1 MTMKPV
7 KIIGTGLNPDDL
19 SKQTADIIAK
29 AQVLVGGK
37 RLLDCFADPFADK
50 GAKKI
55 PVCGNLNEVVESIK
69 AALSQKLNIVVLA
82 DGDPGFYGI
91 ADLLVNKLGKNN
103 VEIFPNI
110 TTLQCAA
117 SRLKISWK
125 DIVTVSLHGRS
136 DLLPLLNSLSLND
149 RVGVFTDQKYN
160 PAKIAEQLLL
170 RGVDTF
176 RMIVFENL
184 CTEAENICELDL
196 KDALNKTFSALNFVI
211 LDRIGHPEISLTPG
225 MDEDTYI
232 HQKGLITKKEV
243 RAAGLA
249 ALKIRP
255 DHTVWDLGAGCGSV
269 AIEASVF
276 AFKGRVVAVE
286 KEPERVL
293 QIKENIRRMGAYAVD
308 AVCGDMPE
316 CLQALPDPDRIFI
329 GGGLGHD
336 DSVLIAA
343 ANRLKPGGRLVLHL
357 VLTGSLMRA
366 IKYLND
372 TRWPVSISQIL
383 VSRSVPLCDDMRLES
398 QNPVFIVS
406 SKKC

>member
-1 MTMKPV
+1 MKPV
-7 KIIGTGLNPDDL
+7 KIIGTGLNQKDL
-19 SKQTADIIAK
+19 SKQTADIIKK
-29 AQVLVGGK
+29 AQVLVGGN
-37 RLLDCFADPFADK
+37 RLLDYFAGH
-50 GAKKI
+50 GAKII
-55 PVCGNLNEVVESIK
+55 PICGDLNEVVENIK
-69 AALSQKLNIVVLA
+69 TALSQELDVVVLA

-91 ADLLVNKLGKNN
+91 AELLVKKLGKNS

-110 TTLQCAA
+110 TTLQWAA
-117 SRLKISWK
+117 SRLKIPWK

-149 RVGVFTDQKYN
+149 RIGVFTDKKFN

-184 CTEAENICELDL
+184 CTEAESICELDL
-196 KDALNKTFSALNFVI
+196 KDASKKIYSALNFII
-211 LDRIGHPEISLTPG
+211 LDRIGQPEISLTPG
-225 MDEDTYI
+225 MDEDAYL

-276 AFKGRVVAVE
+276 AFKGRVIAVE

-293 QIKENIRRMGAYAVD
+293 QIKENIVRMGAYAVD

-316 CLQALPDPDRIFI
+316 CLQALP
-329 GGGLGHD
+329 
-336 DSVLIAA
+336 
-343 ANRLKPGGRLVLHL
+343 
-357 VLTGSLMRA
+357 
-366 IKYLND
+366 
-372 TRWPVSISQIL
+372 
-383 VSRSVPLCDDMRLES
+383 
-398 QNPVFIVS
+398 
-406 SKKC
+406 